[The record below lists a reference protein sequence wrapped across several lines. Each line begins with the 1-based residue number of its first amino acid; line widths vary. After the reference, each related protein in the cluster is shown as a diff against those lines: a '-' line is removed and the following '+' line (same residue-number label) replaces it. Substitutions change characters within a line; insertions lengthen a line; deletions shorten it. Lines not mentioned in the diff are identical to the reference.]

1 MNSTI
6 EQELAK
12 SGRILQTTVGES
24 MEPMLHNR
32 QSIVVIER
40 FDGLL
45 KRNDIPLYKRK
56 NGNYVLHRILR
67 VRAHDYI
74 IRGDNC
80 LRKEIV
86 PHEWVIGVM
95 TGFYR
100 DGALVPM
107 TDRQYRRYVAFLP
120 VRSVVVRPKALLR
133 RIVHK
138 CKRRWKRE
146 A

>member
-1 MNSTI
+1 MLSTI
-6 EQELAK
+6 EQELAS
-12 SGRILQTTVGES
+12 SGRIMQTTVGDS

-45 KRNDIPLYKRK
+45 KRNDIPLYKRR
-56 NGNYVLHRILR
+56 NGDYVLHRILR
-67 VRAHDYI
+67 VREHDYI

-86 PHEWVIGVM
+86 AHERVIGVM

-100 DGALVPM
+100 DGVLVPM
-107 TDRQYRRYVAFLP
+107 TDRKYRRYVAFLP
-120 VRSVVVRPKALLR
+120 IRSAAVRAKAHLR
-133 RIVHK
+133 GIVHK
-138 CKRRWKRE
+138 CKRR
-146 A
+146 